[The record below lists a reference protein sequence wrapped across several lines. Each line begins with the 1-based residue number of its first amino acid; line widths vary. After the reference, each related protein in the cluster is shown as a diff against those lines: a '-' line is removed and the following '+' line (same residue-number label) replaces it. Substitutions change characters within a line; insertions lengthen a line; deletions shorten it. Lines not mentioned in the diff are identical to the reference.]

1 MKGMTKSIVAIA
13 ATVAVLAIGFFAYD
27 LLRPVTSP
35 CESIF
40 QQTATSLG
48 SKLEL
53 LKAKG
58 EIFIGKEKIQDLTER
73 AQVTALNLKTC
84 CIVLNAGAVNSE
96 QFLQCQGSAQRYERE
111 IETAANTAGEAQAAQ
126 QQGQADQVAAKVQA
140 INESLSAAQTQSQ
153 LLQQTLVQLTGP
165 PTTLLN
171 SGAALSGSSTS
182 GSSASA
188 SPAVTQQ
195 AQAASG
201 GESEPNN
208 DPQHASPLALGG
220 WIDASI
226 GDANDDDVFKL
237 RTPAGNRD
245 LYRVEVENRST
256 GCGPKLTVL
265 NAQKTPVES
274 AANSNAGGD
283 VALAFAG
290 EPDADYY
297 VVVGRYYA
305 AAAEYRLRVAAQV
318 AFDRYEPNDSIIKA
332 TPIAAATPVEAN
344 IMDGADV
351 DYFKV
356 PAPATV
362 AKMVVSFENRSTTL
376 APKLQLFD
384 GRKSNIYN
392 AYDSTPGANLDLSVD
407 VKPSPDFYVLV
418 DKNSATSGDYTL
430 TVRFE

>member
-1 MKGMTKSIVAIA
+1 MTGMTRSIVAIA

-111 IETAANTAGEAQAAQ
+111 IETAAKTAGEAQAAQ
-126 QQGQADQVAAKVQA
+126 QQGQSDEVAAKVQA
-140 INESLSAAQTQSQ
+140 INESLIAAQAQSQ

-171 SGAALSGSSTS
+171 SGAASS

-208 DPQHASPLALGG
+208 DPQHASPLALGA
-220 WIDASI
+220 WIDAAI

-256 GCGPKLTVL
+256 GWGPALTVL
-265 NAQKTPVES
+265 NAQKTPVE
-274 AANSNAGGD
+274 NTVNGNAGAD
-283 VALAFAG
+283 VALVFAG

-297 VVVGRYYA
+297 VVVGRYFA
-305 AAAEYRLRVAAQV
+305 ASAEYRLRVAAQM

-332 TPIAAATPVEAN
+332 TPIAAEAPIKAN

-356 PAPATV
+356 PAPATA
-362 AKMVVSFENRSTTL
+362 AKIVVSFENRSTTL
-376 APKLQLFD
+376 SPSIQVFD
-384 GRKSNIYN
+384 GRKSKIYN

-418 DKNSATSGDYTL
+418 DKNAATSGDYTL

>member
-1 MKGMTKSIVAIA
+1 MRDGGVQGMTKSIVAIA

-111 IETAANTAGEAQAAQ
+111 IETAAKTAGEAQAAQ

-171 SGAALSGSSTS
+171 SGTTSSGSSTS
-182 GSSASA
+182 GS
-188 SPAVTQQ
+188 PAAAQQ
-195 AQAASG
+195 AQAAAG
-201 GESEPNN
+201 GDSEPNN
-208 DPQHASPLALGG
+208 DPQHAGPLALGAWLEG
-220 WIDASI
+220 SI
-226 GDANDDDVFKL
+226 ADANDDDVFKL

-245 LYRVEVENRST
+245 MYRVEVENKST
-256 GCGPKLTVL
+256 GWGPKLTVL

-274 AANSNAGGD
+274 ASNAHAGGD
-283 VALAFAG
+283 LALAFAG

-305 AAAEYRLRVAAQV
+305 AAAEYRLRVAAQM

-332 TPIAAATPVEAN
+332 TPIAAAAPIEAN

-376 APKLQLFD
+376 APNIQLFD
-384 GRKSNIYN
+384 GRKSKIYN

-407 VKPSPDFYVLV
+407 VKPGPEFYVLV
-418 DKNSATSGDYTL
+418 DKTSATSGDYTL